1 MMPDAIKNALK
12 RGVLVTAANWEV
24 VVIQFVAESAFKA
37 LLMVPVVGAAVL
49 VALIVGSSVGDLIAS
64 DLRQAVVLAL
74 DALSQHLG
82 ALTAYV
88 AGVAVVML
96 GGSILMFVVKSG
108 TVAVLVAAEA
118 QAPAIEQP
126 PLRVERV
133 RMAARFSLET
143 FSEGCSRFW
152 RRFVRVGLI
161 LAGVYGATGAAY
173 LGALYAIY
181 LSGNGAGVTWAG
193 TVTAAMASTL
203 LVAWITVVNLAYL
216 LVQLAIVSQD
226 LSVRAAL
233 VAVPR
238 FVADERRLVG
248 GIFLAVIVVVLLAT
262 AASILAT
269 GALGFIGFVPV
280 VGLAMLPLQLL
291 AWLGRGLVFEFLG
304 LTALG
309 AYASVLRKSDRRPA
323 GRALGASVET
333 RDTMRLGI

>member
-96 GGSILMFVVKSG
+96 GGSILMFVVK
-108 TVAVLVAAEA
+108 VAVLVVAEA